1 MREIKQ
7 EGHMFPVDKIR
18 ERLAYLQNRS
28 TIDKVKEF
36 HTAFDVYSNDKPSII
51 PDEQWK
57 LRISLLAE
65 ELKELEEGCEKK
77 DMVEIADA
85 LTDLQYVLDGAYLAF
100 GMQNIK
106 DELFDHIHESNMSK
120 LCDTPEIA
128 QATKD
133 KYLAEG
139 VVTYIKFDENSGKY
153 MVKRDSDNKVLKSI
167 DYKPADCGTIL
178 IKYI

>member
-1 MREIKQ
+1 
-7 EGHMFPVDKIR
+7 
-18 ERLAYLQNRS
+18 
-28 TIDKVKEF
+28 
-36 HTAFDVYSNDKPSII
+36 
-51 PDEQWK
+51 
-57 LRISLLAE
+57 
-65 ELKELEEGCEKK
+65 
-77 DMVEIADA
+77 MVEIADA